1 MVFLNCYLLK
11 TEIVDL
17 KGEPEGEL
25 PQYLLQVD
33 KYSDIKTEVV
43 SKFIYLNDRLDDV
56 QLDDII
62 IKALKDEKIVKDKF
76 DYLIDINNNSLV
88 IECNKGVYNIV
99 K

>member
-11 TEIVDL
+11 TEVVDL

-33 KYSDIKTEVV
+33 KYSDIQSQVV
-43 SKFIYLNDRLDDV
+43 SKFVYLNDTLEDVKLDD
-56 QLDDII
+56 LI

-76 DYLIDINNNSLV
+76 DYLIDINNNSLI